1 MQEGKK
7 ILIPKRNEKINMSP
21 SDMTHPRSIMQA
33 EEENE

>member
-7 ILIPKRNEKINMSP
+7 ILMPKRNEKIGMSAL
-21 SDMTHPRSIMQA
+21 DMAYPRSVMQA